1 MQRVIFVMGATA
13 AGKSYF
19 IEQNHA
25 WENALVLN
33 VYDYQQRVYE
43 EEGFA
48 ESVPINIQFRCLRRA
63 NMLLL
68 KDIIEKLEDG
78 CHTIVVEQTFYKAK
92 RRIAYIDE
100 IRKRFDVTI
109 EVYVICPSDALWE
122 SNLQKRDLGGL
133 DRYKKIAEDIEVP
146 NVSEGI
152 DAVFEV
158 VDKEIRLR
166 MAPPKPEILELAR
179 KELAEEDERI
189 RLEDEAKRKQLE
201 LLESMK
207 ERRFWHYCEV
217 CGRKEFITANEAF
230 DDGWDYPP
238 NIGHFGILSPRTCG
252 NCLMKDTLFW
262 KINMGGGLPIVREV
276 ELSPEELETW
286 RRIKGEPES
295 LL

>member
-1 MQRVIFVMGATA
+1 MQRVIFVMGATV

-19 IEQNHA
+19 IKQNHA
-25 WENALVLN
+25 RENALVLN

-68 KDIIEKLEDG
+68 EDIIEKLEEG

-100 IRKRFDVTI
+100 IRKEFDVTI

-133 DRYKKIAEDIEVP
+133 DRYKKIAEDIEFP

-158 VDKEIRLR
+158 VDKEIRLG
-166 MAPPKPEILELAR
+166 LS
-179 KELAEEDERI
+179 AEHRAFWDTEPSDLWKLPDERYLV
-189 RLEDEAKRKQLE
+189 LEDQYG
-201 LLESMK
+201 
-207 ERRFWHYCEV
+207 RRAADCT
-217 CGRKEFITANEAF
+217 GR
-230 DDGWDYPP
+230 
-238 NIGHFGILSPRTCG
+238 RTV
-252 NCLMKDTLFW
+252 T
-262 KINMGGGLPIVREV
+262 
-276 ELSPEELETW
+276 
-286 RRIKGEPES
+286 
-295 LL
+295 

>member
-19 IEQNHA
+19 IKQNHA
-25 WENALVLN
+25 RENALVFN

-68 KDIIEKLEDG
+68 EDIIEKLEEG

-100 IRKRFDVTI
+100 IRKGFDVTI

-133 DRYKKIAEDIEVP
+133 DRYKKIAEDIEFP

-166 MAPPKPEILELAR
+166 MDPPKPEILELAR

-189 RLEDEAKRKQLE
+189 RLEDEAKRKRLE

-217 CGRKEFITANEAF
+217 CGRKEFITAREAF

-262 KINMGGGLPIVREV
+262 KINMGGGLPIVREG
-276 ELSPEELETW
+276 ELSPEELKTW